1 MEGRKGG
8 NEKKKYGS
16 IPLKNKVTLPEDTED
31 HYFEKYLLKE
41 AKPLESFWL
50 IFVIQLKKIGT
61 FENKKL
67 SVICENSINNMQ
79 SLDHLLWVTCHAV
92 RTLK

>member
-1 MEGRKGG
+1 M
-8 NEKKKYGS
+8 
-16 IPLKNKVTLPEDTED
+16 
-31 HYFEKYLLKE
+31 
-41 AKPLESFWL
+41 ESFWL

-79 SLDHLLWVTCHAV
+79 SLDHLLWVTCCAV